1 MAYEMNIRG
10 TQDKVKIRSPWAA
23 ALLPIITLGIY
34 HLVWW
39 YRINRE
45 MSDYGKAK
53 GFDLGQNPTNSV
65 LALFPGGL
73 IIVPAL
79 ITYWRGTK
87 RVQGASSIAGQEPL
101 NGWIA
106 IILYLIISPGLWAY
120 IQVEL
125 NKVWEAEADPIPEG
139 SCLHR
144 RRTRLHRRL
153 NSSRSSRRPRS
164 RPPSRPRPSRPRLSR
179 RQAQVPST
187 RCRARRQLTE
197 AALPVRRRQL
207 NPAALKTAPAASRS
221 DERAWA
227 RSDLAAPMTRRA
239 LGQATRWARTPPP
252 QSRQNRSSA
261 ADAGLGAAGAAPEA
275 GPPPADTAG
284 GAFGPSG
291 CGSSGS
297 FSGGGSG

>member
-10 TQDKVKIRSPWAA
+10 TQDKVKVRSPWAA

-87 RVQGASSIAGQEPL
+87 RVQGTSSVAGQEPL

-106 IILYLIISPGLWAY
+106 LILYLVISPALWFY
-120 IQVEL
+120 IQSEL
-125 NKVWEAEADPIPEG
+125 NKVWEAEADPIPGGE
-139 SCLHR
+139 L
-144 RRTRLHRRL
+144 
-153 NSSRSSRRPRS
+153 
-164 RPPSRPRPSRPRLSR
+164 PS
-179 RQAQVPST
+179 
-187 RCRARRQLTE
+187 
-197 AALPVRRRQL
+197 AAGGRD
-207 NPAALKTAPAASRS
+207 PAAARAAAGGAGTARATGRSAAPGGPAAPCRPAAELRFLAPAAG
-221 DERAWA
+221 RA
-227 RSDLAAPMTRRA
+227 
-239 LGQATRWARTPPP
+239 
-252 QSRQNRSSA
+252 
-261 ADAGLGAAGAAPEA
+261 
-275 GPPPADTAG
+275 
-284 GAFGPSG
+284 
-291 CGSSGS
+291 GS
-297 FSGGGSG
+297 